1 MGCASVLLQGVG
13 LKTPQGVALLQG
25 IDLAVAT
32 GQRCAIVGPNGAG
45 KSSLLGVISGRLRP
59 TAGNVR
65 VGQEGAGRDA
75 AAHGQGQ
82 GHGHAHSHA
91 HAVATVGQTEHADL
105 RLNVGDYVGLG
116 RVPHQGRCPGA
127 RHREVVAHALSL
139 CGLLQAGQRGLHTLS
154 GGERQRAHL
163 ARALAQEPALLLLD
177 EPTNHLDLR
186 ARVELLDLVR
196 GLNITV
202 VAALHE
208 LSLVA
213 GFADHVVVLN
223 QGRVV
228 AQGTPDETLT
238 APLVAQVFGM
248 ALVRPHHP
256 LDRREL
262 WVFERLAA

>member
-32 GQRCAIVGPNGAG
+32 NQRCVIVGPNGAG

-59 TAGNVR
+59 TAGCVR
-65 VGQEGAGRDA
+65 LGPERAVRA
-75 AAHGQGQ
+75 APAHV
-82 GHGHAHSHA
+82 

-223 QGRVV
+223 QGQVV

>member
-59 TAGNVR
+59 TAGCVR
-65 VGQEGAGRDA
+65 LGPERAVRA
-75 AAHGQGQ
+75 APAHV
-82 GHGHAHSHA
+82 

-127 RHREVVAHALSL
+127 RHGEVVAHALSL

-223 QGRVV
+223 LGRVV

>member
-1 MGCASVLLQGVG
+1 MSCASVLLRGVG
-13 LKTPQGVALLQG
+13 LKTPQGVVLLQG

-45 KSSLLGVISGRLRP
+45 KSSLLRVINGRLRP
-59 TAGNVR
+59 TAGSVR
-65 VGQEGAGRDA
+65 LGQEGAGREE
-75 AAHGQGQ
+75 AAHV
-82 GHGHAHSHA
+82 HD
-91 HAVATVGQTEHADL
+91 VATVGQTEHADL
-105 RLNVGDYVGLG
+105 RLHVGDYVGLG

-127 RHREVVAHALSL
+127 RHLEVVTRALSL
-139 CGLLQAGQRGLHTLS
+139 CGLLQARQRGLHTLS

-213 GFADHVVVLN
+213 GFADRVVVLN
-223 QGRVV
+223 QGQVV

-238 APLVAQVFGM
+238 ATLVAQVFGM